1 MSRKVA
7 GRFTDAARLKH
18 PAEHPLPTAAHEND
32 RSARDA
38 ATNES
43 VPATDPRAPQPVSP
57 ARVGPSRNAH
67 AHSYNDPSNYLG

>member
-7 GRFTDAARLKH
+7 GRSTDAARLTH
-18 PAEHPLPTAAHEND
+18 PAEHPLPAPAREND
-32 RSARDA
+32 GPARDA
-38 ATNES
+38 AIGEA
-43 VPATDPRAPQPVSP
+43 VPATDPWAPQPVRP

>member
-7 GRFTDAARLKH
+7 GRSAEAARLTH
-18 PAEHPLPTAAHEND
+18 PADYPLPTPTREND

-38 ATNES
+38 TIGES
-43 VPATDPRAPQPVSP
+43 VPATDPRATQPVRP